1 LLTFIEDEIHNGGVI
16 DVDLYSQPM
25 QLLLVGGGADFGG
38 RTDFG
43 GSTDFGRRTYL
54 RAQRQGKRNGGR
66 SSEDGVLIYSWC
78 FP

>member
-1 LLTFIEDEIHNGGVI
+1 LLTFNEDEIHNGGII

-43 GSTDFGRRTYL
+43 GSTDFGRSTDLRRTADL
-54 RAQRQGKRNGGR
+54 RAQHQGKRIGGR
-66 SSEDGVLIYSWC
+66 CSEDGE
-78 FP
+78 